1 MMNQNT
7 EQSDPK
13 DTPSLSSR
21 TQTTPGTTTDET
33 RMDKPGRSGSQAE
46 KSGNHLDNNDIILVY
61 EDQSSRPDT
70 QSEQSLRKEIT
81 ELGLEMAKLS
91 DSSKNTD
98 LKDNERKEILEAVN
112 QLEKKKDDLTKLLP
126 DYDPVI
132 ASKFRT
138 STPENM
144 ETETINPRKRN
155 SSILNRSFSDPD
167 LRINSRNQKPRII
180 DSSQKKILS
189 FFSKQTNSN
198 EQLKDGEETTEEE
211 DDSWKIT
218 GSRGRGR
225 GRNRAIR
232 TGKEKPTYSRTPTP
246 KQNPSKPKREVKNTS
261 IPNLNTKPTSTQTQ
275 QNTSN
280 ACNSSEQPINPE
292 TLFSSQKSDETNEE
306 ANNQKPGNDNED
318 KTQSLWE
325 KYIKAHPTPDANALR
340 RHFQKIY
347 TFLEDHF
354 ISQQQIIK
362 SDDKPVSQMSKD
374 IQELIRHQSESQKK
388 QQETMDELKA
398 IKKILEKNNQTVQQ
412 SIKQIDKTMQQ
423 GVKNKEEYPALQP
436 YAEKLK
442 KNLQCIQIAKKN
454 ENIFNFELILKGERR
469 ALKKEEDNIIQ
480 FLMDKSKSF
489 QNSKINSIRFANEG
503 ATIQISSISTEKE
516 SLKTGLQKAINEVTK
531 EQVDV
536 SIRKSSEVMKIA
548 ALNASF
554 SDEQIHGMIE
564 ENLNNPQFNR
574 EYIKENV
581 RIFRRITSRFDTSK
595 MTVFM
600 RVTSPL
606 LETINSKREFLPTRN
621 HFRRV
626 TITPIIY
633 ISNCTNCFGF
643 HPTSKC
649 EEKNLCKKCGSPDH
663 KISECKGTT
672 NCINCK
678 RANRGKGTHDHLPTD
693 KACPQLQREYERQT
707 ARCFRE
713 ANPCILEELKQ
724 QNSNNLLTHITGIQY
739 GQ

>member
-318 KTQSLWE
+318 KTQ
-325 KYIKAHPTPDANALR
+325 T
-340 RHFQKIY
+340 
-347 TFLEDHF
+347 
-354 ISQQQIIK
+354 
-362 SDDKPVSQMSKD
+362 
-374 IQELIRHQSESQKK
+374 
-388 QQETMDELKA
+388 